1 MFLSLEFGNNI
12 KIVEGYKKKNIV
24 YIKKAVTINESVDIK
39 DILKLSDSIN
49 EVLIKNNIR
58 TKRAIFIINTESAI
72 IRKIKLPL
80 LNKKSEIITMIK
92 HELGQVVS
100 ADLSLYKIIYKIIE
114 THEAEEKA
122 TALYAAYC
130 LPLNIY
136 EFYEKLGKKLRL
148 KVVGIDISSNCLN
161 NILEQNI
168 ELNNHILDSK
178 DAYAFVNTH
187 FDKILFSV
195 INKGNDFFM
204 ISNIERNH
212 GNMVETDHR
221 HDRDDMVIRVEYIYK
236 CCRYYHS
243 VNNKKVN
250 RIYLYG
256 YNSSDGLDKLL
267 SSILNLEVE
276 YINSVSNISIAD
288 NISINEYFISLTA
301 LYNAKSSFLTK
312 NEKRIQI
319 LISFAGAS
327 VILFCLLFFLSKHSN
342 SVRKQIAYLDIYIKN
357 EKNIER
363 NLIIEKLKSEIRL
376 LNSAITSI
384 ETAMDLVNNENVRT
398 ENIKGVYNSLP
409 GNTEVL
415 SFSIDKDSLNMQ
427 CISDSMDEVLCLLRN
442 LEGLYFVESVYIP
455 AIQSMKDMKYSYTI
469 ICNFKVNYEG

>member
-1 MFLSLEFGNNI
+1 MNS
-12 KIVEGYKKKNIV
+12 
-24 YIKKAVTINESVDIK
+24 
-39 DILKLSDSIN
+39 
-49 EVLIKNNIR
+49 
-58 TKRAIFIINTESAI
+58 
-72 IRKIKLPL
+72 
-80 LNKKSEIITMIK
+80 
-92 HELGQVVS
+92 
-100 ADLSLYKIIYKIIE
+100 
-114 THEAEEKA
+114 
-122 TALYAAYC
+122 
-130 LPLNIY
+130 
-136 EFYEKLGKKLRL
+136 EKLGKKLRL

-221 HDRDDMVIRVEYIYK
+221 HDRDDMVIRVEYINK

-288 NISINEYFISLTA
+288 NISINEYFISLMA

-319 LISFAGAS
+319 LISFAEHHDTFVCFSFYQSIQTQSG
-327 VILFCLLFFLSKHSN
+327 N
-342 SVRKQIAYLDIYIKN
+342 
-357 EKNIER
+357 
-363 NLIIEKLKSEIRL
+363 RL
-376 LNSAITSI
+376 HI
-384 ETAMDLVNNENVRT
+384 
-398 ENIKGVYNSLP
+398 
-409 GNTEVL
+409 
-415 SFSIDKDSLNMQ
+415 
-427 CISDSMDEVLCLLRN
+427 
-442 LEGLYFVESVYIP
+442 
-455 AIQSMKDMKYSYTI
+455 
-469 ICNFKVNYEG
+469 